1 MKELVARLPCVLC
14 EKLGQEQ
21 RARTHVHHIRSG
33 QGLSQRAGHYLVVAL
48 CGECHTGVDGIHGTR
63 ALLRIANCT
72 ELDLL
77 DMTIERVIA
86 LVKKGDI

>member
-21 RARTHVHHIRSG
+21 RARTHVRHIRSG
-33 QGLSQRAGHYLVVAL
+33 QGLRQRAGAYLLCAL
-48 CGECHTGVDGIHGTR
+48 CGECHQGPDGIHGTR
-63 ALLRIANCT
+63 ALLRMAKCT

-77 DMTIERVIA
+77 DMTIERVIN
-86 LVKKGDI
+86 LVRHGEQ